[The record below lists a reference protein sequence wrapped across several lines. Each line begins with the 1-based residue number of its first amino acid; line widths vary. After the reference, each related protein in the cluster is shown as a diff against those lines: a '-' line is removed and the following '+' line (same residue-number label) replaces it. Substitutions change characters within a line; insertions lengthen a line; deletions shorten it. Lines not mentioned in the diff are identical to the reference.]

1 MKINKDLTNTM
12 INSLWRVISGPVMLL
27 AIPFFLTPLEQGYW
41 YTFSGLA
48 ALSIFADLGFTT
60 IVLQF
65 SAHEFAYLKFGKKNI
80 LIGDNKHLWKLS
92 SFFRFTI
99 SWLRRIV
106 CIVFPLI
113 MIGGYI
119 FLSLKPADIHWQIAW
134 ILYSIASAGAFFNS
148 ALMSFFEGCNSVG
161 LLQSVRFRV
170 AVCSTLTSLFGLAVG
185 WNIYALS
192 LSLLVNVLIGM
203 TYIVFYFSQ
212 PIRQMWKISSVDC
225 YDWWPEFSSLI
236 WRYAI
241 SWCSGYFIFQLFT
254 PLAFHFHGVE
264 FSGKIGISIAMWTA
278 GFSIANTWIT
288 AIMPRMNMLVSERK
302 WPELDCLFQRNLIRT
317 LLTMFLG
324 GISYFVLYYLL
335 GDSVSFFRRV
345 LDPFNMF
352 ILFISWMLQMWVN
365 SIASYLRAHK
375 KEPLMQISFISGIWV
390 AITTVVFAKFFSQE
404 YMFMG
409 FLSQFAFSIPVVY
422 RIYRNQRRDHTRCQI
437 Q

>member
-1 MKINKDLTNTM
+1 MKINRDLTNTM

-27 AIPFFLTPLEQGYW
+27 AIPFFLTPMEQGYW

-65 SAHEFAYLKFGKKNI
+65 SAHEFAYLKFGEKNI
-80 LIGDNKHLWKLS
+80 LIGDDKHLWKLS

-119 FLSLKPADIHWQIAW
+119 FLSLKPAEIHWQVAW
-134 ILYSIASAGAFFNS
+134 ILYSVASAGAFFNS
-148 ALMSFFEGCNSVG
+148 AIMSFFEGCNSVG

-170 AVCSTLTSLFGLAVG
+170 AVCSTLTSLLGLAMG

-192 LSLLVNVLIGM
+192 LSLLVNVLVGM
-203 TYIVFYFSQ
+203 AYIICYFSQ
-212 PIRQMWKISSVDC
+212 PIRQMWKNSSIDC

-264 FSGKIGISIAMWTA
+264 FSGEIGISIAMWTA
-278 GFSIANTWIT
+278 GFSISNTWIT
-288 AIMPRMNMLVSERK
+288 AIMPKMNMLVSERK
-302 WPELDCLFQRNLIRT
+302 WLELDRLFQRNLIRT

-324 GISYFVLYYLL
+324 GISYFALYYLL
-335 GDSVSFFRRV
+335 SDYISFFQRV

-352 ILFISWMLQMWVN
+352 VLFVSWMFQMWVN

-390 AITTVVFAKFFSQE
+390 AITTVVFAKFFSE
-404 YMFMG
+404 EFMFMG

-422 RIYRNQRRDHTRCQI
+422 RIYRNQKRDHARCRA
-437 Q
+437 

>member
-65 SAHEFAYLKFGKKNI
+65 SAHEFAYLKFGEKNI

-99 SWLRRIV
+99 SWLRRIM

-161 LLQSVRFRV
+161 LL
-170 AVCSTLTSLFGLAVG
+170 
-185 WNIYALS
+185 
-192 LSLLVNVLIGM
+192 
-203 TYIVFYFSQ
+203 
-212 PIRQMWKISSVDC
+212 
-225 YDWWPEFSSLI
+225 
-236 WRYAI
+236 
-241 SWCSGYFIFQLFT
+241 
-254 PLAFHFHGVE
+254 
-264 FSGKIGISIAMWTA
+264 
-278 GFSIANTWIT
+278 
-288 AIMPRMNMLVSERK
+288 
-302 WPELDCLFQRNLIRT
+302 
-317 LLTMFLG
+317 
-324 GISYFVLYYLL
+324 
-335 GDSVSFFRRV
+335 
-345 LDPFNMF
+345 
-352 ILFISWMLQMWVN
+352 
-365 SIASYLRAHK
+365 
-375 KEPLMQISFISGIWV
+375 
-390 AITTVVFAKFFSQE
+390 
-404 YMFMG
+404 
-409 FLSQFAFSIPVVY
+409 
-422 RIYRNQRRDHTRCQI
+422 
-437 Q
+437 